1 MLQAQWVDSI
11 LNEFFRLMHHRE
23 TGNFDQSR
31 FPNNRED
38 QFLTDYHRANLKYFF
53 AHQPDLFC
61 TWSKLGNEES
71 RAFFNQLLLYRMLGP
86 MHVRLPTNTQ
96 DYWDKRAETDT
107 LIVGDADE
115 TGLFGNLHQFELD
128 FLGQH
133 LRLKAWRNNVVAT
146 FLLKQYFYD
155 RGNEHVLPEAGDH
168 VIDAGACFGDTALA
182 FAVAAGPT
190 GRVYSFDLLPAH
202 LRIIAENLAMNP
214 QLEPRVK
221 AIGVGLDGR
230 SNTLPASVAASASDG
245 KIDPA
250 AQLGDGDFPL
260 RSIDDLV
267 ASGEV
272 ERVDFIKMDIE
283 GSELAALQGG
293 EQSLRRFRPKLAI
306 SLYHKPE
313 DLYTITDYLDGLGLG
328 YRFYLWHYTIHSGE
342 TVLYARA
349 D

>member
-1 MLQAQWVDSI
+1 MLQEQWVDSI
-11 LNEFFRLMHHRE
+11 LNEFFRLMHQRE

-38 QFLTDYHRANLKYFF
+38 QFLTDYHRSSTKFFF
-53 AHQPDLFC
+53 AHQADLFR
-61 TWSKLGNEES
+61 TWSKLGNAES
-71 RAFFNQLLLYRMLGP
+71 RTFFDTLLLYRMLGP

-96 DYWDKRAETDT
+96 NYWDKRAETDT

-133 LRLKAWRNNVVAT
+133 LRVKAWRNNVVAT
-146 FLLKQYFYD
+146 FLLKQYFYE
-155 RGNEHVLPEAGDH
+155 RGEEAVVPTEGDH
-168 VIDAGACFGDTALA
+168 VIDAGACFGDTAIA
-182 FAVAAGPT
+182 FAVAAGRT
-190 GRVYSFDLLPAH
+190 GRIYSFDMLPAH
-202 LRIIAENLAMNP
+202 LRIIGENLDMNP
-214 QLEPRVK
+214 ELKPRVK
-221 AIGVGLDGR
+221 LFGVGLDGR
-230 SNTLPASVAASASDG
+230 SNDLPAAVPADASGS

-250 AQLGDGDFPL
+250 AQLSDGDFPL

-267 ASGEV
+267 AAGEM

-313 DLYTITDYLDGLGLG
+313 DLYTITDYLDGLELG